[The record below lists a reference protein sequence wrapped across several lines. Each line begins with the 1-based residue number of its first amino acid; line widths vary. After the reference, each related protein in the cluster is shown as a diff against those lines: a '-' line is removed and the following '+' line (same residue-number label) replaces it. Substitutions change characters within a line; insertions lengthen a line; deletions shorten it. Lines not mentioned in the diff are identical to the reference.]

1 MVFDMHGCEHLY
13 MKRIMVAG
21 GGIGNG
27 NAYADVEIIYKD
39 EEMLEVD
46 SVWYIEYGDNPIRKR
61 IGNQVE
67 WGEYTFKILEDGE
80 YVEEEDKEE
89 EEEEEEQED

>member
-1 MVFDMHGCEHLY
+1 MHGCEHLY

>member
-67 WGEYTFKILEDGE
+67 WCEYNTFKILENGE

-89 EEEEEEQED
+89 EEQED

>member
-1 MVFDMHGCEHLY
+1 MHGCEHLY

-89 EEEEEEQED
+89 EEQED